1 MPLSFSRPCSW
12 ALLVLLVS
20 NFLLW
25 ENVAS
30 APLNSNETDDLHLK
44 ELFDHAMLLCQSISD
59 LNMDLPRIFTVSASS
74 AKVSNKFVS
83 TSLTSIFFP
92 LSLRMLE
99 FLRNQEFLVKNL
111 ISCHNYSI
119 KTPEDMDEVQMISLE
134 DFPKLIL
141 SRMQAWNDT
150 LHNLLIILGSM
161 PGSHND
167 VLFLAKDIR
176 TKTAEL
182 FEDTK
187 GILSKIYG
195 TTENVDYTL
204 WSGLEDIQSS
214 DEDSRFI
221 ALCQLSYCLHM
232 DLQTVD
238 LSLMI
243 LRCMVLVDSDICSS
257 TRNGDS

>member
-1 MPLSFSRPCSW
+1 MPLSFSQPCSW
-12 ALLVLLVS
+12 ALLVLLLS
-20 NFLLW
+20 NLLLW

-30 APLNSNETDDLHLK
+30 APLNSNETNDQLYLK
-44 ELFDHAMLLCQSISD
+44 ELFDHTMLLYQNISD
-59 LNMDLPRIFTVSASS
+59 LNMDLPRIF
-74 AKVSNKFVS
+74 VS
-83 TSLTSIFFP
+83 TSLMSVLLTFS
-92 LSLRMLE
+92 MLE
-99 FLRNQEFLVKNL
+99 FLGNQELLVKNL

-119 KTPEDMDEVQMISLE
+119 KTPENMDEVQKLSLE

-161 PGSHND
+161 PGTHDD
-167 VLFLAKDIR
+167 VLSLAKDIK

-187 GILSKIYG
+187 SILSKIYG
-195 TTENVDYTL
+195 TTENVDYTI

-221 ALCQLSYCLHM
+221 ALCKLSYCLHI

-243 LRCMVLVDSDICSS
+243 LRCMVLVDSDKCSS
-257 TRNGDS
+257 PRIGDL

>member
-1 MPLSFSRPCSW
+1 MPLSFSQPCSW
-12 ALLVLLVS
+12 ALLVLLMS
-20 NFLLW
+20 NLLLW
-25 ENVAS
+25 ENVTS
-30 APLNSNETDDLHLK
+30 APLNSNETDELYLT
-44 ELFDHAMLLCQSISD
+44 ELFDHARLLCQNIRD
-59 LNMDLPRIFTVSASS
+59 LNMDLPRVFTVSASS

-83 TSLTSIFFP
+83 TSSP
-92 LSLRMLE
+92 SGSSNQMLE
-99 FLRNQEFLVKNL
+99 LLGNQEFLVKNL

-119 KTPEDMDEVQMISLE
+119 KSPENMDEVQKISLE

-161 PGSHND
+161 PGSYND
-167 VLFLAKDIR
+167 VLSLAKDIR
-176 TKTAEL
+176 TKTAKL

-187 GILSKIYG
+187 SILSKIYG

-204 WSGLEDIQSS
+204 WSGLEAIQSS

-221 ALCQLSYCLHM
+221 VLCKLSYCLHT

-257 TRNGDS
+257 PRIGDS

>member
-1 MPLSFSRPCSW
+1 
-12 ALLVLLVS
+12 AGAILLLLVS
-20 NFLLW
+20 NLLLW

-30 APLNSNETDDLHLK
+30 VPLSTIETDDDNLYLE
-44 ELFDHAMLLCQSISD
+44 ELFDHAMILLHNISK
-59 LNMDLPRIFTVSASS
+59 LNTEMRRMYCIIYFYFCHAPIWTQLSSASKS
-74 AKVSNKFVS
+74 YDQF
-83 TSLTSIFFP
+83 
-92 LSLRMLE
+92 MLE
-99 FLRNQEFLVKNL
+99 FLGNQELLVKNL

-119 KTPEDMDEVQMISLE
+119 KTPENMDEVQKLSLE

-161 PGSHND
+161 PGTHDD
-167 VLFLAKDIR
+167 VLSLAKDIK

-187 GILSKIYG
+187 SILSKIYG
-195 TTENVDYTL
+195 TTENVDYTI

-221 ALCQLSYCLHM
+221 ALCKLSYCLHI

-243 LRCMVLVDSDICSS
+243 LRCMVLVDSDKCSS
-257 TRNGDS
+257 PRIGDL

>member
-1 MPLSFSRPCSW
+1 AF
-12 ALLVLLVS
+12 LVLLVS
-20 NFLLW
+20 NVLLW

-30 APLNSNETDDLHLK
+30 VPLNRNETDELYLK
-44 ELFDHAMLLCQSISD
+44 ELLDHAMLLYKNIRN
-59 LNMDLPRIFTVSASS
+59 LNMDLPRIF
-74 AKVSNKFVS
+74 
-83 TSLTSIFFP
+83 
-92 LSLRMLE
+92 MLE
-99 FLRNQEFLVKNL
+99 FLSNQEFLVKNL

-119 KTPEDMDEVQMISLE
+119 KTPENMDEVQKISLE

-161 PGSHND
+161 PGTHDD
-167 VLFLAKDIR
+167 VLSLAKNIR

-182 FEDTK
+182 FEDSK
-187 GILSKIYG
+187 GILNKIYG
-195 TTENVDYTL
+195 TTKDVDYTL

-221 ALCQLSYCLHM
+221 ALCKLSYCLHI

-238 LSLMI
+238 LSLTI
-243 LRCMVLVDSDICSS
+243 LR
-257 TRNGDS
+257 

>member
-1 MPLSFSRPCSW
+1 
-12 ALLVLLVS
+12 
-20 NFLLW
+20 
-25 ENVAS
+25 
-30 APLNSNETDDLHLK
+30 
-44 ELFDHAMLLCQSISD
+44 
-59 LNMDLPRIFTVSASS
+59 
-74 AKVSNKFVS
+74 
-83 TSLTSIFFP
+83 
-92 LSLRMLE
+92 MLE
-99 FLRNQEFLVKNL
+99 FLGNQELLVKNL

-119 KTPEDMDEVQMISLE
+119 KTPENMDEVQKLSLE

-161 PGSHND
+161 PGTHDD
-167 VLFLAKDIR
+167 VLSLAKDIK

-187 GILSKIYG
+187 SILSKIYG
-195 TTENVDYTL
+195 TTENVDYTI

-221 ALCQLSYCLHM
+221 ALCKLSYCLHI

-243 LRCMVLVDSDICSS
+243 LRCMVLVDSDKCSS
-257 TRNGDS
+257 PRIGDL